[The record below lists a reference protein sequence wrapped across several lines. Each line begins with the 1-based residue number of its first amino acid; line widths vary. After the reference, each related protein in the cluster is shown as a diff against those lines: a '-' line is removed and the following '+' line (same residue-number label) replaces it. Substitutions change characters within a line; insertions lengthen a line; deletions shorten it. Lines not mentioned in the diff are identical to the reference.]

1 MSTEQAAAAQ
11 PSAKK
16 SNVKLNA
23 LREIEEK
30 IQAKWENEKIFEEN
44 APDSKSYD
52 LVFLI

>member
-1 MSTEQAAAAQ
+1 VTTEPTAAQ
-11 PSAKK
+11 TKK

-44 APDSKSYD
+44 APDSKS
-52 LVFLI
+52 